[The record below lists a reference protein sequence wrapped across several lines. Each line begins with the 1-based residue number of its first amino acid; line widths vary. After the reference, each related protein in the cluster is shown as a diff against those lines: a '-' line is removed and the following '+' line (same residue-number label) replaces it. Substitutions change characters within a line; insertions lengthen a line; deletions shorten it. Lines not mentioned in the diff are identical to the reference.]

1 MRFAARSHPFVTL
14 CAELCS
20 FGNAALLSDSGMSS
34 PAVSQGQ
41 RAAVRFR
48 LARRRF
54 ARWAATPGQSAGL
67 EIAVAAIALLVGLSS
82 YAFVTGQR
90 APAEGFSPSLVAL
103 LLVANL
109 LPLLALLFLIA
120 RRVAVLIGNRR
131 AGRAGAQLH
140 VRLVALFAALAAAP
154 TILVVIFAALL
165 FQFGV
170 QFWFSDRAKTVLDN
184 ADRVA
189 QAYVEENKSRI
200 LDDIVAM
207 GRDVSNYLADFGVS
221 STSFR
226 EGLEFQVAA
235 RNLSEAAVFRM
246 EPTGPIILASVS
258 LDGPIVPERTAALN
272 LADIKPGQARAVASA
287 KDRVEAVVRL
297 QTAEPLFIYT
307 SRKVEPRVL
316 EQVARTQAAISDYK
330 ALTER
335 SRAMQW
341 RFNFILMIVSLLV
354 VAVAVWSAILL
365 ATRIVEPI
373 GELAEA
379 AERVGKGDLD
389 ARVNPQ
395 GTGDEIGALAR
406 SFNRM
411 TAQLKAQQ
419 QALIGANTE
428 SEIRRRFIEAVLS
441 GVSAGVLSIDAQGV
455 IRLANASAEALLDCG
470 PQGLAGRPLAD
481 AVPEFAELMEAVK
494 AEGIAAAE
502 VSRARPHG
510 RGGAET
516 QTLAVRL
523 TADAGKARNY
533 ILTFDDI
540 SQQLADQRRAAWS
553 DVARRIA
560 HEIKNPLTPIVL
572 SAERLKRRFSPEVT
586 QGKDVFL
593 ELTDT
598 IIRQVGDLRRM
609 VDEFSAFARMPTPT
623 FHRESLG
630 EIARQAIF
638 LAEVAAPNVR
648 FRLSVPDDL
657 SPFVCDRRQIGQA
670 FTNILKNASEAI
682 ASNGEIETSEVDL
695 TISEQGDALVVEIA
709 DTGCGLPGEL
719 RERLFEPYVTTRQRG
734 TGLGLAIVKRI
745 VEDHQG
751 RLELLNRPEGGALAR
766 MEFDLVANRNL
777 LTNPET
783 EQVTS

>member
-1 MRFAARSHPFVTL
+1 MITSAGSL
-14 CAELCS
+14 
-20 FGNAALLSDSGMSS
+20 
-34 PAVSQGQ
+34 GQ

-54 ARWAATPGQSAGL
+54 GRWAATPGQSAGL
-67 EIAVAAIALLVGLSS
+67 EIAFAAVALLVGLSS
-82 YAFVTGQR
+82 YAFLTGQR

-109 LPLLALLFLIA
+109 LPLLALLFLIG
-120 RRVAVLIGNRR
+120 RRVAILIGNRR

-189 QAYVEENKSRI
+189 QAYVDENTSRI

-207 GRDVSNYLADFGVS
+207 GRDISKYSADYGVS
-221 STSFR
+221 SSMFR

-235 RNLSEAAVFRM
+235 RNLSEAAVFQTR
-246 EPTGPIILASVS
+246 EEGPAILVAAS
-258 LDGPIVPERTAALN
+258 LDEPLTPARVAALN
-272 LADIKPGQARAVASA
+272 VTGIRPGEARAIASA
-287 KDRVEAVVRL
+287 KDRVEAIVRL
-297 QTAEPLFIYT
+297 QTTEPIFVYT

-341 RFNFILMIVSLLV
+341 RFNLILIVVSLLV
-354 VAVAVWSAILL
+354 VAAAVWFAILL

-379 AERVGKGDLD
+379 AERVGKGDLN

-419 QALIGANTE
+419 QALIGANTQ
-428 SEIRRRFIEAVLS
+428 SEMRRRFMEAVLS

-470 PQGLAGRPLAD
+470 PQGLIGRSIGEV
-481 AVPEFAELMEAVK
+481 VPEFAELLDTART
-494 AEGIAAAE
+494 EGIAAAE
-502 VSRARPHG
+502 ISRLRPHG
-510 RGGAET
+510 RSGTET

-523 TADAGKARNY
+523 TADAGQARNY

-560 HEIKNPLTPIVL
+560 HEIKNPLTPIIL
-572 SAERLKRRFSPEVT
+572 SAERLKRRFGPEIG
-586 QGKDVFL
+586 QGKDVFD

-598 IIRQVGDLRRM
+598 IVRQVGDLRRM
-609 VDEFSAFARMPTPT
+609 VDEFSAFARMPAPT
-623 FHRESLG
+623 FHEESLA

-638 LAEVAAPNVR
+638 LAEVATPHVR
-648 FRLSVPDDL
+648 FQLHVPETL
-657 SPFVCDRRQIGQA
+657 PPFVCDRRQIGQA
-670 FTNILKNASEAI
+670 FTNLLKNASEAI
-682 ASNGEIETSEVDL
+682 VLKSDHSKGEVDL
-695 TISEQGDALVVEIA
+695 TIRLDGNALVVEIA
-709 DTGCGLPGEL
+709 DTGCGIPPEL

-745 VEDHQG
+745 VEDHHG
-751 RLELLNRPEGGALAR
+751 RLEISNRDEGGALAR
-766 MEFDLVANRNL
+766 MEFDLAANRAL
-777 LTNPET
+777 IPTPEP

>member
-1 MRFAARSHPFVTL
+1 MSTP
-14 CAELCS
+14 
-20 FGNAALLSDSGMSS
+20 ALS
-34 PAVSQGQ
+34 PGQ

-54 ARWAATPGQSAGL
+54 TRWAATPGQSAGL
-67 EIAVAAIALLVGLSS
+67 EIAVAAIALLVGVSS
-82 YAFVTGQR
+82 YAFLTGQR

-109 LPLLALLFLIA
+109 LPLLTLLFLIG
-120 RRVAVLIGNRR
+120 RRVAILIGNRR

-184 ADRVA
+184 ADQVA
-189 QAYVEENKSRI
+189 QAYVDENKSRI

-207 GRDVSNYLADFGVS
+207 GRDISNYWDDYGVS
-221 STSFR
+221 SSMFR

-235 RNLSEAAVFRM
+235 RNLSEAAVFK
-246 EPTGPIILASVS
+246 PQPSGPAVLASASADGS
-258 LDGPIVPERTAALN
+258 LVPQRLAAL
-272 LADIKPGQARAVASA
+272 DVTGIRPGEARAIASA
-287 KDRVEAVVRL
+287 RDRVEALVRL
-297 QTAEPLFIYT
+297 QTAEPIFVYT

-335 SRAMQW
+335 SRGMQW
-341 RFNFILMIVSLLV
+341 RFNLILLIVSLLV

-373 GELAEA
+373 GEMAEA

-395 GTGDEIGALAR
+395 GSGDEIGALAR

-419 QALIGANTE
+419 QALIGANTQ
-428 SEIRRRFIEAVLS
+428 SEMRRRFIEAVLS
-441 GVSAGVLSIDAQGV
+441 GVSAGVLSIDTQGV
-455 IRLANASAEALLDCG
+455 IRLSNASAEALLDCG
-470 PQGLAGRPLAD
+470 PQGLVGRPLGE
-481 AVPEFAELMEAVK
+481 AVPEFAELLDMVK
-494 AEGIAAAE
+494 AEGVAAAE
-502 VSRARPHG
+502 ISRLRPHG

-523 TADAGKARNY
+523 TADAGQARNY

-572 SAERLKRRFSPEVT
+572 SAERLKRRFGPEVG
-586 QGKDVFL
+586 QGKEVFT

-609 VDEFSAFARMPTPT
+609 VDEFSAFARMPSPT
-623 FHRESLG
+623 FHEESLG
-630 EIARQAIF
+630 EIARQSVF
-638 LAEVAAPNVR
+638 LAEVATPNVR
-648 FRLSVPDDL
+648 FRLQAPEDL
-657 SPFVCDRRQIGQA
+657 PPFVCDRRQIGQA
-670 FTNILKNASEAI
+670 FTNLLKNASEAI
-682 ASNGEIETSEVDL
+682 VSRNENDSGEVDMLISHQDDVL
-695 TISEQGDALVVEIA
+695 TVEIL
-709 DTGCGLPGEL
+709 DTGCGLPAEL

-745 VEDHQG
+745 VEDHRG
-751 RLELLNRPEGGALAR
+751 RLELSNRPEGGAIAH
-766 MEFDLVANRNL
+766 MAFDLAANRTL
-777 LTNPET
+777 LPIPET

>member
-1 MRFAARSHPFVTL
+1 
-14 CAELCS
+14 
-20 FGNAALLSDSGMSS
+20 MST

-67 EIAVAAIALLVGLSS
+67 EIAVAAVAVLVGLTS
-82 YAFVTGQR
+82 YAFLTGQR

-109 LPLLALLFLIA
+109 LPLLALLFLIG
-120 RRVAVLIGNRR
+120 RRVAILIGNRR

-189 QAYVEENKSRI
+189 QAYVEDNKSRI
-200 LDDIVAM
+200 LDDIMAM
-207 GRDVSNYLADFGVS
+207 GRDVSKYLADYGAPSAMFSEGVV
-221 STSFR
+221 
-226 EGLEFQVAA
+226 FQVAA

-246 EPTGPIILASVS
+246 DASGPVILASAS
-258 LDGPIVPERTAALN
+258 LDDKNIIQRAAGLN
-272 LADIKPGQARAVASA
+272 LAGIRPGEARAVASA

-297 QTAEPLFIYT
+297 QTADPVFVYT

-316 EQVARTQAAISDYK
+316 EQVARTQTAISEYK

-335 SRAMQW
+335 SRGMQW
-341 RFNFILMIVSLLV
+341 RFNLILMVVSLLV

-379 AERVGKGDLD
+379 AERVGQGDLD

-419 QALIGANTE
+419 QALIGANTQ
-428 SEIRRRFIEAVLS
+428 SEMRRRFTEAVLS

-470 PQGLAGRPLAD
+470 PQGLVGRPLGE
-481 AVPEFAELMEAVK
+481 AVPEFADLLDAVK

-523 TADAGKARNY
+523 TADAGQARNY

-572 SAERLKRRFSPEVT
+572 SAERLKRRFASEVGP
-586 QGKDVFL
+586 GKDVFT

-623 FHRESLG
+623 FHAESLG
-630 EIARQAIF
+630 EIARQSMF
-638 LAEVAAPNVR
+638 LAEVATPDVR
-648 FRLSVPDDL
+648 FRLTVPEDL
-657 SPFVCDRRQIGQA
+657 PSFVCDRRQIGQA
-670 FTNILKNASEAI
+670 FTNLLKNASEAI
-682 ASNGEIETSEVDL
+682 VSKSDSGKAEVDL
-695 TISEQGDALVVEIA
+695 AISVADGALLVEIT
-709 DTGCGLPGEL
+709 DTGCGLPAEL

-751 RLELLNRPEGGALAR
+751 RLDLSNRPGGGAVAR
-766 MEFDLVANRNL
+766 MEFDLAANCAL
-777 LTNPET
+777 LSNPEP
-783 EQVTS
+783 EQVAS

>member
-1 MRFAARSHPFVTL
+1 MSTPVG
-14 CAELCS
+14 S
-20 FGNAALLSDSGMSS
+20 LSE
-34 PAVSQGQ
+34 
-41 RAAVRFR
+41 RLAVRFR

-54 ARWAATPGQSAGL
+54 ARWAATPGRSLRL
-67 EIAVAAIALLVGLSS
+67 EVAVAAIAVLVGLSS
-82 YAFVTGQR
+82 YAFLTGRR
-90 APAEGFSPSLVAL
+90 APAEGFSPPFVAL

-109 LPLLALLFLIA
+109 LPLLALLFLIG
-120 RRVAVLIGNRR
+120 RRVAVIIGHRR

-154 TILVVIFAALL
+154 TILVVIFASLL

-207 GRDVSNYLADFGVS
+207 GRDVTDYWVDFGAAS
-221 STSFR
+221 PSFQ
-226 EGLEFQVAA
+226 EGLVFQVAA
-235 RNLSEAAVFRM
+235 RNLSEAAVFSV
-246 EPTGPIILASVS
+246 TDKGPAIIAAANFDAKGL
-258 LDGPIVPERTAALN
+258 PERTEAMGLREMR
-272 LADIKPGQARAVASA
+272 PGEARVVASA
-287 KDRVEAVVRL
+287 KDRVEAIVRL
-297 QTAEPLFIYT
+297 STGQPVFVYA

-316 EQVARTQAAISDYK
+316 EQVARTQTALSEYK
-330 ALTER
+330 SLTDR
-335 SRAMQW
+335 SRALQW
-341 RFNFILMIVSLLV
+341 RFNLILMVVSLLM
-354 VAVAVWSAILL
+354 VAAAVWFAILL

-379 AERVGKGDLD
+379 AERVGQGDLD
-389 ARVNPQ
+389 ARVNLH
-395 GTGDEIGALAR
+395 GTGDEISALSR

-419 QALIGANTE
+419 QALIGANTQ
-428 SEIRRRFIEAVLS
+428 SDMRRRFIEAVLS
-441 GVSAGVLSIDAQGV
+441 GVSAGVLSIDADGV

-470 PQGLAGRPLAD
+470 PQGLVGRPLD
-481 AVPEFAELMEAVK
+481 EVVPEFADLMAT
-494 AEGIAAAE
+494 ARTEGIAAAE
-502 VSRARPHG
+502 VSRTRPHG
-510 RGGAET
+510 RGGPEN

-523 TADAGKARNY
+523 TADAGQARNY

-572 SAERLKRRFSPEVT
+572 SAERLKRRFGPEIGAG
-586 QGKDVFL
+586 QEVFA

-609 VDEFSAFARMPTPT
+609 VDEFSAFARMPSPT
-623 FHRESLG
+623 FHVESIG
-630 EIARQAIF
+630 EIARQSVF
-638 LAEVAAPNVR
+638 LAEVAAPHVR
-648 FRLSVPDDL
+648 FRLQADDPL
-657 SPFVCDRRQIGQA
+657 PPFVCDRRQIGQA
-670 FTNILKNASEAI
+670 FTNLLKNASEAI
-682 ASNGEIETSEVDL
+682 ASKSENEPGEVDFRL
-695 TISEQGDALVVEIA
+695 RADGDRLFVEIA
-709 DTGCGLPGEL
+709 DTGCGIPVEI

-745 VEDHQG
+745 VEDHHG
-751 RLELLNRPEGGALAR
+751 RLDISNRPEGGALAR
-766 MEFDLVANRNL
+766 MEFDMRANRALVAN
-777 LTNPET
+777 PDP
-783 EQVTS
+783 EQVTSQDAA